1 MPEKKKK
8 IVRVANRQGRRKRI
22 ELLEA
27 AGKAFSKHGYDG
39 TTVRDIADEAKV
51 QPSALIYHFGSK
63 ENLFQETLRYHIVE
77 NGQFEHLFDAFN
89 NIGENPDAQQ
99 VSNAIYASLRGIFR
113 VCHGPRGKVA
123 NLNGLIICMLNDAG
137 SLPNKMV
144 HKLGDDMMSK
154 HIYKIL
160 RVLNKNISDTDLFWW
175 SRQFWSMILYSICAQ
190 PLILAQSGEK
200 KYSEDFVESLA
211 FRSAKTCCLLIGLPV
226 PEADDK
232 WKK

>member
-8 IVRVANRQGRRKRI
+8 IIRVANRQGRRKRI

-27 AGKAFSKHGYDG
+27 SGKVFARYGYNG

-63 ENLFQETLRYHIVE
+63 ENLFQETLRYHIIE

-89 NIGENPDAQQ
+89 GLGDNPEPQV
-99 VSNAIYASLRGIFR
+99 VSNTIYATLRGIYTA
-113 VCHGPRGKVA
+113 CHGPRGKVA
-123 NLNGLIICMLNDAG
+123 NLNGLIICMLNDG
-137 SLPNKMV
+137 GQLPNKMV
-144 HKLGDDMMSK
+144 HKLGDEMMSK
-154 HIYKIL
+154 RIYKIL
-160 RVLNKNISDTDLFWW
+160 RTINKNISDMDLFWW
-175 SRQFWSMILYSICAQ
+175 SRQFWSMILYTICAQ

-200 KYSEDFVESLA
+200 KYSEEFVESLA
-211 FRSAKTCCLLIGLPV
+211 FRSAKACCILIGLPI
-226 PEADDK
+226 PKADDK

>member
-8 IVRVANRQGRRKRI
+8 IIRVANRQGRRKRI

-27 AGKAFSKHGYDG
+27 SGKVFARYGYNG

-63 ENLFQETLRYHIVE
+63 ENLFQETLRYHIIE

-89 NIGENPDAQQ
+89 GLGDNPEPQV
-99 VSNAIYASLRGIFR
+99 VSNTIYATLRGIYTA
-113 VCHGPRGKVA
+113 CHGPRGKVA
-123 NLNGLIICMLNDAG
+123 NLNGLIICMLNDG
-137 SLPNKMV
+137 GQLPNKMV
-144 HKLGDDMMSK
+144 HKLGDEMMSK
-154 HIYKIL
+154 RIYKIL
-160 RVLNKNISDTDLFWW
+160 RTINKNISDMDLFWW
-175 SRQFWSMILYSICAQ
+175 SRQFWSMILYTICAQ

-200 KYSEDFVESLA
+200 KYSEEFVESLA
-211 FRSAKTCCLLIGLPV
+211 FRSAKACCILIGLPI

>member
-8 IVRVANRQGRRKRI
+8 IIRVANRQGRRKRI

-27 AGKAFSKHGYDG
+27 SGKVFARYGYNG

-63 ENLFQETLRYHIVE
+63 ENLFQETLRYHIIE

-89 NIGENPDAQQ
+89 GLGDNPEPQV
-99 VSNAIYASLRGIFR
+99 VSNTIYATLRGIYTA
-113 VCHGPRGKVA
+113 CHGPRGKVA
-123 NLNGLIICMLNDAG
+123 NLNGLIICMLNDG
-137 SLPNKMV
+137 GQLPNKMV
-144 HKLGDDMMSK
+144 HKLGDEMMSK
-154 HIYKIL
+154 RIYKIL
-160 RVLNKNISDTDLFWW
+160 RTINKNIGDMDLFWW
-175 SRQFWSMILYSICAQ
+175 SRQFWSMILYTICAQ

-200 KYSEDFVESLA
+200 KYSEEFVESLA
-211 FRSAKTCCLLIGLPV
+211 FRSAKACCILIGLPI

>member
-8 IVRVANRQGRRKRI
+8 IIRVANRQGRRKRI

-27 AGKAFSKHGYDG
+27 SGKVFARYGYNG

-63 ENLFQETLRYHIVE
+63 ENLFQETLRYHIIE

-89 NIGENPDAQQ
+89 GLGDNPEPQV
-99 VSNAIYASLRGIFR
+99 VSNTIYATLRGIYTA
-113 VCHGPRGKVA
+113 CHGPRGKVA
-123 NLNGLIICMLNDAG
+123 NLNGLIICMLNDG
-137 SLPNKMV
+137 GQLPNKMV
-144 HKLGDDMMSK
+144 HKLGDEMMSK
-154 HIYKIL
+154 RIYKIL
-160 RVLNKNISDTDLFWW
+160 RTINKNISDMDLFWW
-175 SRQFWSMILYSICAQ
+175 SRQFWSMILYTICAQ

-200 KYSEDFVESLA
+200 KYSEEFVESLA
-211 FRSAKTCCLLIGLPV
+211 FRSAKACCILIGLPI

-232 WKK
+232 WEK